1 MFLSDQ
7 TAPPFSST
15 RVITGGGTVDLPGRV
30 DTRWDDRTEALYMEQ
45 VRSRATG
52 KAKELLAQALEEA
65 ESIRRQAHEEGFL
78 AGQAEAVAQVQ
89 AEAEKVSD
97 FLTSLQQA
105 LVAEKE
111 RIFHTHKNTLFQILR
126 VALEKTLNVTL
137 EERRE
142 EILQSLLEEA
152 VANLQTQTSVTLH
165 VSPQDLPLARELV
178 DQYRAAGPG
187 RPELTIH
194 VDEDLGPGGLRLES
208 GDGMVDNSVASRFE
222 QVRQILDEYQEA
234 P

>member
-1 MFLSDQ
+1 
-7 TAPPFSST
+7 
-15 RVITGGGTVDLPGRV
+15 
-30 DTRWDDRTEALYMEQ
+30 
-45 VRSRATG
+45 
-52 KAKELLAQALEEA
+52 
-65 ESIRRQAHEEGFL
+65 
-78 AGQAEAVAQVQ
+78 
-89 AEAEKVSD
+89 
-97 FLTSLQQA
+97 
-105 LVAEKE
+105 
-111 RIFHTHKNTLFQILR
+111 